1 MQIKDIIFYSKNG
14 QRRVLSLRT
23 GEINIITGDNRTG
36 KSALIDIVDYC
47 LGRSSCNIPPGPIRD
62 AVDWYALRLQFPS
75 SQIFIARK
83 CPPFN
88 SQTTNHAYLLEG
100 NEVEIPHLINQQ
112 NTTIEAVKTHIDSKL
127 GISPNENIPLE
138 GQTRSPL
145 IVNFRHAIFYCFQS
159 QNDLTAKDRIFH
171 RQNENEDQILLTIK
185 DSLPYFLSAVRE
197 DDLRLKDDLKQAKRE
212 LKLAEQELEN
222 SQEIRG
228 EGTSQAIK
236 LVSEAIQVGLLDGME
251 NIPNNLNKLINLLQQ
266 VSQSDL
272 SNDMIFS
279 NIQGTNFSRLEEL
292 QEQVRDLQEQL
303 RRNQDEIHAAETY
316 AKETTGYESAARQQI
331 LRLESVGLFDKM
343 SQNNSHDSATCPLC
357 FQELSESVPA
367 IEAIK
372 TSLVKMKDDL
382 SLVDRN
388 KPQLHTYIQDIQERQ
403 NTVKQQLRMK
413 SEEINVIFNEQAET
427 EQWRQQISNR
437 NRTIGRISLWLE
449 NVDFTENNFDLKKR
463 RDLAEMKVQE
473 FQKLLEPDEKKDRLD
488 YALKCISLQMTEWA
502 EQLSL
507 EHANRKNFVELNL
520 SRATVIINS
529 PEGRIQLG
537 VIGGGDNIQ
546 GYHLVAHLALHQF
559 FIEQDRPTPRFLF
572 LDQLSQVYFPDNSQE
587 LLINRA
593 NQVSDEEG
601 FRDNLNDQ
609 ELSKLSKLFEFIFEV
624 FNKVFRDQF
633 QLIITERANLESNQ
647 NFQDSLI
654 ENWRNGN
661 ALIPSD
667 WLDSQ

>member
-1 MQIKDIIFYSKNG
+1 MQIKDIIFYSKTG

-75 SQIFIARK
+75 SQVFIARK
-83 CPPFN
+83 CPPLN

-222 SQEIRG
+222 SQAIRG
-228 EGTSQAIK
+228 EGTSQSRQ
-236 LVSEAIQVGLLDGME
+236 LVYEAIQVGLLDRIE
-251 NIPNNLNKLINLLQQ
+251 NIPNDLNELINLLQQ
-266 VSQSDL
+266 VSQSNFSD
-272 SNDMIFS
+272 DMIFS
-279 NIQGTNFSRLEEL
+279 NIQGTNLSRLQEL

-303 RRNQDEIHAAETY
+303 RRHQDEIHAAETY
-316 AKETTGYESAARQQI
+316 AKEATGYESAARQQI

-357 FQELSESVPA
+357 FQELPESVPA

-437 NRTIGRISLWLE
+437 T
-449 NVDFTENNFDLKKR
+449 
-463 RDLAEMKVQE
+463 
-473 FQKLLEPDEKKDRLD
+473 
-488 YALKCISLQMTEWA
+488 
-502 EQLSL
+502 EQLV
-507 EHANRKNFVELNL
+507 A
-520 SRATVIINS
+520 
-529 PEGRIQLG
+529 
-537 VIGGGDNIQ
+537 
-546 GYHLVAHLALHQF
+546 LV
-559 FIEQDRPTPRFLF
+559 
-572 LDQLSQVYFPDNSQE
+572 Y
-587 LLINRA
+587 
-593 NQVSDEEG
+593 G
-601 FRDNLNDQ
+601 
-609 ELSKLSKLFEFIFEV
+609 
-624 FNKVFRDQF
+624 
-633 QLIITERANLESNQ
+633 
-647 NFQDSLI
+647 
-654 ENWRNGN
+654 
-661 ALIPSD
+661 
-667 WLDSQ
+667 